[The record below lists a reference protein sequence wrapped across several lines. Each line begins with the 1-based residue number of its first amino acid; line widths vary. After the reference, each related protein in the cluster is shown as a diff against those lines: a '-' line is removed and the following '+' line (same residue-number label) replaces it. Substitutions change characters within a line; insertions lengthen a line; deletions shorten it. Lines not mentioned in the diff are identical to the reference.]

1 MLRGASARD
10 FWCSDRKLL
19 AAKKHNHIVD
29 CIELCALKNKGNFY
43 EHAFPT
49 FQYFLPFWIFLHR
62 HIFFSSSM
70 TPAKNAVEDANFLI
84 LSISFSLFLFPKM
97 DSMRSRQ
104 KPDPRE
110 HFRCKTLAHL
120 NFIPIS
126 SRVCRNERALISAT
140 VFPSGRRRRL
150 ICLKSREDDCAC
162 DRSKI

>member
-1 MLRGASARD
+1 
-10 FWCSDRKLL
+10 
-19 AAKKHNHIVD
+19 
-29 CIELCALKNKGNFY
+29 
-43 EHAFPT
+43 
-49 FQYFLPFWIFLHR
+49 
-62 HIFFSSSM
+62 M

-126 SRVCRNERALISAT
+126 LRIKGNGNQEQSSSLILYYKIVTQFVA
-140 VFPSGRRRRL
+140 VFFITYNLLLEYSQVRYNYIL
-150 ICLKSREDDCAC
+150 RENIVGLYGA
-162 DRSKI
+162 STLT